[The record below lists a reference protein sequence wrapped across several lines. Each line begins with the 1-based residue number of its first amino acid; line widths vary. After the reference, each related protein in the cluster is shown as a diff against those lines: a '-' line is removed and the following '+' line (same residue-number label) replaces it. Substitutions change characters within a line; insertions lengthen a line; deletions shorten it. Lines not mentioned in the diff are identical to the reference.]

1 MTSAPHVTEKQQ
13 QRRRSDPSADPSA
26 ALFCP
31 LKIPIFL
38 FLSPLL
44 FPGGGTGRGV
54 REGWVGWSRELGGF
68 RFVALFCYGFVTR
81 IVPCSLRMRAATPP
95 PQSDAEMPQ
104 SVAALP

>member
-1 MTSAPHVTEKQQ
+1 M
-13 QRRRSDPSADPSA
+13 
-26 ALFCP
+26 
-31 LKIPIFL
+31 
-38 FLSPLL
+38 
-44 FPGGGTGRGV
+44 
-54 REGWVGWSRELGGF
+54 REGWGGWSGELGGF